1 MKVLTLTVGSMMEN
15 CYIVYENVE
24 AVAIDPGADAR
35 DILDTLKKN
44 GLKLTHI
51 LLTHGHYDHIGAVQ
65 ELKDKTDAKICIHLD
80 DADMLKSARMNL
92 SISVGS
98 PAVTYS
104 PDMLLY
110 DGQII
115 ETGKMSIQVIHTPG
129 HTPGG
134 VCFAIGDNLF
144 TGDTLFNR
152 SVGRTDFP
160 GGSAEQLG
168 RSMNNVLKKLSKN
181 YIVYPGH
188 GPFSSL
194 DYEKKNNPFMR
205 GMG

>member
-15 CYIVYENVE
+15 CYLVYEKKQ
-24 AVAIDPGADAR
+24 AVVIDPGADAG
-35 DILDTLKKN
+35 DILDALKKN
-44 GLKLTHI
+44 DLKVTHI

-65 ELKDKTDAKICIHLD
+65 ELKDITGAKICIHQD
-80 DADMLKSARMNL
+80 DAEMLKSARLNL
-92 SISVGS
+92 SMTMGS
-98 PAVTYS
+98 PAVTYN
-104 PDMLLY
+104 PDIFLY

-115 ETGKMSIQVIHTPG
+115 ETGGMSIRVIHTPG

-134 VCFAIGDNLF
+134 VCFEIGENLF

-160 GGSAEQLG
+160 GGSIEQLN
-168 RSMNNVLKKLSKN
+168 RSMNNVLKKISKD

-188 GPFSSL
+188 GPFTTL

-205 GMG
+205 GMA

>member
-1 MKVLTLTVGSMMEN
+1 MKVLTMTVGSLLEN
-15 CYIVYENVE
+15 CYLVYEGPE
-24 AVAIDPGADAR
+24 AVVIDPGADAQ
-35 DILDTLKKN
+35 DILDTIRKN

-65 ELKDKTDAKICIHLD
+65 ELKDRTGAKICIHMD
-80 DADMLKSARMNL
+80 DAEMLKSARKNL
-92 SISVGS
+92 SISVGTPS
-98 PAVTYS
+98 VTYS

-110 DGQII
+110 DGQVI
-115 ETGKMSIQVIHTPG
+115 ETGGMSIQVIHTPG

-134 VCFAIGDNLF
+134 VCFAVGDNLF

-160 GGSAEQLG
+160 GGSAVQLG
-168 RSMNNVLKKLSKN
+168 RSMNDVLGNISQN

-188 GPFSSL
+188 GPFSTL

-205 GMG
+205 GIG